1 MLCIQ
6 MRQMIV
12 FCSVDF
18 TTFRANCR
26 SNLSHKRYQAGATD
40 RPFHIY
46 STGKIIQRYVQD
58 MCVIL
63 HKLILHSE
71 VARAHV
77 LLEERA
83 AKIKFMLHNLKKL
96 QCSWKRA
103 LRSGMPVTSKQ
114 VISKNRLEGTDG
126 KCLEQCQ
133 LYLISKA

>member
-12 FCSVDF
+12 FYSVDF

-26 SNLSHKRYQAGATD
+26 SNLSHKRYQAVATD
-40 RPFHIY
+40 RPFHIH
-46 STGKIIQRYVQD
+46 SPEKVIKRYVQD

-71 VARAHV
+71 VARSRV

-83 AKIKFMLHNLKKL
+83 AKIKFMLQNLKKL

-103 LRSGMPVTSKQ
+103 LRSGNACDFKAGYKQ
-114 VISKNRLEGTDG
+114 EQIGGHRRKLFGTVPAV
-126 KCLEQCQ
+126 
-133 LYLISKA
+133 SN